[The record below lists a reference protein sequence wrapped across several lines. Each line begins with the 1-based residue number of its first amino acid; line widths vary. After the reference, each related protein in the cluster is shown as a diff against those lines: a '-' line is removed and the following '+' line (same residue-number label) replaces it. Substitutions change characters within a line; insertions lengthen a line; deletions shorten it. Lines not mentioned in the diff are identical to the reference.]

1 MSYKIS
7 EQLRKDR
14 LLISLV
20 HVKSRDN
27 RWSGY
32 SVADFYFKFR
42 ALTDDLF
49 SRGSK
54 LTADQLLGEVFNAG
68 VRAFKQPE
76 ITKDVENCLRPFFR
90 WAYERKLP
98 NEAAPHVVFFW
109 HALEQWIEVMQ
120 NEGRDGDKDI
130 EGAFRRQLEWY
141 NMHGMRYER
150 GALEPSQLLY
160 PVQPIEMVLPSIPL
174 ASGLRL
180 GYMPTP
186 KELCDLLDHI
196 LTDGDRYALA
206 VYLRLP
212 KNVPEKRVMVKEEK
226 KTKKKRGWW

>member
-1 MSYKIS
+1 MAW
-7 EQLRKDR
+7 LF
-14 LLISLV
+14 
-20 HVKSRDN
+20 SR
-27 RWSGY
+27 S
-32 SVADFYFKFR
+32 FYFKFR
-42 ALTDDLF
+42 ALTDDVF

-120 NEGRDGDKDI
+120 NEGRGRDMLRF
-130 EGAFRRQLEWY
+130 ELNWY
-141 NMHGMRYER
+141 NEHGMHYER

-160 PVQPIEMVLPSIPL
+160 PVQPIEMVLTSIPL
-174 ASGLRL
+174 ASGFRL
-180 GYMPTP
+180 GYIPTP

-226 KTKKKRGWW
+226 KTKKKKRWW